1 MRSDNNQ
8 LDIFKHD
15 PRLQGPALR
24 KLAEA
29 YRAAAETALRDV
41 QFTASERQS
50 RHDYYLAEAKRLEAE
65 ARRSTRPPR
74 RRRTATQTGATAR

>member
-65 ARRSTRPPR
+65 ARRSTRAPR

>member
-24 KLAEA
+24 KLAGA

-65 ARRSTRPPR
+65 ARSSTRAPR
-74 RRRTATQTGATAR
+74 RRRAAAQTGATTR

>member
-41 QFTASERQS
+41 QFTTSERQS

-65 ARRSTRPPR
+65 ARRFTRPPR

>member
-24 KLAEA
+24 KLAKAHRESADEA
-29 YRAAAETALRDV
+29 LKQFQFSAAIR
-41 QFTASERQS
+41 QER
-50 RHDYYLAEAKRLEAE
+50 HEYYKAEAKRLEAE
-65 ARRSTRPPR
+65 ARKSTRAPR
-74 RRRTATQTGATAR
+74 RRRAAKQTGATAR